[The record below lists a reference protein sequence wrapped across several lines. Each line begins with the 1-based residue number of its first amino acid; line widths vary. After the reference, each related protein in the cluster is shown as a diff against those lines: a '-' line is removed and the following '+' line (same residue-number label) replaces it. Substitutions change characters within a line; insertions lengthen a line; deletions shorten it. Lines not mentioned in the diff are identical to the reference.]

1 MKWKKRVVRF
11 VKWFFGTLISLALLI
26 TFLLYIFKDDII
38 DYAISEINK
47 TLKTEVHVDEIDV
60 TFWATFPNL
69 SLDFNEVFIQDAYP
83 NSTDQDT
90 LLYTEQIR
98 LKFNPIDI
106 WKENYHVKKIDIQ
119 PGTLQ
124 LKVNKK
130 GAVNYDIFKESESK
144 EKTNFSLTLESIHAS
159 GIRFSYA
166 NQVNENS
173 YRTTVQDI
181 RLVGN
186 FTQDRF
192 DIATKANFYIQR
204 IQNGLVPFV
213 INQQASTEVAIHI
226 DQVAETFSINRGK
239 LLLSGIPFDFDV
251 SVDTTEVKLRIDAD
265 KVPLADLANKLAVK
279 EVKTVSE
286 LKGSGTGTF
295 HLALQNGMKKDS
307 YPKVDCS
314 FSIDNGRLTE
324 PTKGLTLRNIDLKG
338 SYSTLKGKDKEEL
351 NIRNVSFQTV
361 SGPFSGNLAIK
372 RFSKPSYRGSAKGS
386 LDLEVIHALFRLPKI
401 EELSGRIKVNTNFHL
416 ETVFDEK
423 SRPVVEIEDGSG
435 TALMDNVD
443 FRLQNDSRKFYDIYG
458 NLILNRSEAVLEALK
473 VHLGESDLELN
484 GNFDFIDQF
493 LQDKHTLDVAVI
505 AESRKINL
513 KDFTNTIAGDPK
525 DATTK
530 RDWMLPTLI
539 NGNVKLN
546 VDAIHMNQ
554 HVFSQ
559 ISGEMTVGNRSIS
572 LQKLHGI
579 TGNATVRGTLAV
591 VESAPEYFQLATN
604 LSSKDIYFKPL
615 FREWNNF
622 DQSVIMEENISGRAE
637 AILDMKAPFDLQYGV
652 LKDEIEAQI
661 QLKVFNGQLKN
672 VSTFAAL
679 TKDLKT
685 TKTKMILKS
694 HEIDALQGKLS
705 NIQFETLE
713 NTLFIKKSVI
723 VIPKMEIR
731 SNAINITVDGKHK
744 FNNDIDYKFAFR
756 FRELKQRKDES
767 EFGIVEDDGTGFK
780 IFVRMYGNLD
790 NPIIEWDKTSRK
802 EEAKQNREEAKQ
814 EAISILKSELGLFKK
829 DTTIKKYQPPKK
841 EYEVLKI
848 EFGKEEEVNPFEE
861 KKKIEKEKKGLKKFG
876 EKLKEKSKP
885 DEKEEF
891 TVE

>member
-1 MKWKKRVVRF
+1 MKWKKWLVRSL
-11 VKWFFGTLISLALLI
+11 KWFFGILVTLASVI
-26 TFLLYIFKDDII
+26 TFLVYILKDDII

-69 SLDFNEVFIQDAYP
+69 SLDFNKVFIQDPYSYATR
-83 NSTDQDT
+83 SDT

-98 LKFNPIDI
+98 LKFSPMDI
-106 WKENYHVKKIDIQ
+106 WNEKYNVKKIDIK

-124 LKVNKK
+124 LKVDKT
-130 GAVNYDIFKESESK
+130 GAVNYDIFKESGSK
-144 EKTNFSLTLESIHAS
+144 EKTNFNLTLESIHAT
-159 GIRFSYA
+159 GIRFSYS
-166 NQVNENS
+166 NRVNENS
-173 YRTTVQDI
+173 YRTKVQDI
-181 RLVGN
+181 QLAGN
-186 FTQDRF
+186 FTQDKF
-192 DIATKANFYIQR
+192 DLETEASFYIQR
-204 IQNGLVPFV
+204 IQNGLVPFI

-226 DQVAETFSINRGK
+226 DQVSETFSINGGK

-251 SVDTTEVKLRIDAD
+251 KVDTNEVKLSIDAN
-265 KVPLADLANKLAVK
+265 KIPLADLANNLAVK
-279 EVKTVSE
+279 EVKTVSK

-295 HLALQNGMKKDS
+295 HLSFQNKLVKDS
-307 YPKVDCS
+307 YPKVDCN

-338 SYSTLKGKDKEEL
+338 YYSTLKGKDKEEL
-351 NIRNVSFQTV
+351 TIKNVSFQTI
-361 SGPFSGNLAIK
+361 SGPFSGNLAIR

-386 LDLEVIHALFRLPKI
+386 LDLEVIHALFKLPKI
-401 EELSGRIKVNTNFHL
+401 QELTGRVKVNTNFYL
-416 ETVFDEK
+416 ETVIENNEA
-423 SRPVVEIEDGSG
+423 VVEIVDGNG

-443 FRLQNDSRKFYDIYG
+443 FSLHNDSRKFSDIYG
-458 NLILNRSEAVLEALK
+458 NLILNRSEAVLEGLK

-484 GNFDFIDQF
+484 GSFNYIDQF

-505 AESRKINL
+505 AESKKINL

-525 DATTK
+525 TTTTT
-530 RDWMLPTLI
+530 REWMLPTLI

-546 VDAIHMNQ
+546 VDAIHMD
-554 HVFSQ
+554 HHTFTQ
-559 ISGEMTVGNRSIS
+559 INGEMTVGNRSIS
-572 LQKLHGI
+572 IQKLHGI

-591 VESAPEYFQLATN
+591 VEASPEYFQLATN
-604 LSSKDIYFKPL
+604 LSSKDIYFKPI

-622 DQSVIMEENISGRAE
+622 DQTVIREDNISGRAE
-637 AILDMKAPFDLQYGV
+637 AILDLKAPFDLQYGV

-661 QLKVFNGQLKN
+661 QLKIIGGQLKN
-672 VSTFAAL
+672 VSTFTAL

-685 TKTKMILKS
+685 AKTKMILKGR
-694 HEIDALQGKLS
+694 EIDALGDKLN

-713 NTLFIKKSVI
+713 NTIFIKKSVI
-723 VIPKMEIR
+723 IIPKMEIK
-731 SNAINITVDGKHK
+731 SNAIDITVDGKHK

-756 FRELKQRKDES
+756 FRELKQKKDES
-767 EFGIVEDDGTGFK
+767 EFGIVEDDGTGIK
-780 IFVRMYGNLD
+780 VFVRMYGNLD

-802 EEAKQNREEAKQ
+802 EEAKQNREEAKT

-841 EYEVLKI
+841 DYEVLKI

-876 EKLKEKSKP
+876 EKLKEKTKP

-891 TVE
+891 TVD

>member
-1 MKWKKRVVRF
+1 MKWKKWLVRSL
-11 VKWFFGTLISLALLI
+11 KWFFGILVTLASVI
-26 TFLLYIFKDDII
+26 TFLVYILKDDII

-69 SLDFNEVFIQDAYP
+69 SLDFNKVFIQDPYSYATR
-83 NSTDQDT
+83 SDT

-98 LKFNPIDI
+98 LKFSPMDI
-106 WKENYHVKKIDIQ
+106 WNEKYNVKKIDIK

-124 LKVNKK
+124 LKVDKT
-130 GAVNYDIFKESESK
+130 GAVNYDIFKESGSK
-144 EKTNFSLTLESIHAS
+144 EKTNFNLTLESIHAT
-159 GIRFSYA
+159 GIRFSYS
-166 NQVNENS
+166 NRVNENS
-173 YRTTVQDI
+173 YRTKVQDI
-181 RLVGN
+181 QLAGN
-186 FTQDRF
+186 FTQDKF
-192 DIATKANFYIQR
+192 DLETEASFYIQR
-204 IQNGLVPFV
+204 IQNGLVPFI

-226 DQVAETFSINRGK
+226 DQVSETFSINGGK

-251 SVDTTEVKLRIDAD
+251 KVDTNEVKLSIDAN
-265 KVPLADLANKLAVK
+265 KIPLADLANNLAVK
-279 EVKTVSE
+279 EVKTVSK
-286 LKGSGTGTF
+286 LKGSGSGTF
-295 HLALQNGMKKDS
+295 HLSFQNKLVKDS
-307 YPKVDCS
+307 YPKVDCK

-338 SYSTLKGKDKEEL
+338 YYSTLKGKDKEEL
-351 NIRNVSFQTV
+351 TIKNVSFQTI
-361 SGPFSGNLAIK
+361 SGPFSGNLAIR

-386 LDLEVIHALFRLPKI
+386 LDLEVIHALFKLPKI
-401 EELSGRIKVNTNFHL
+401 QELTGRVKVNTNFYL
-416 ETVFDEK
+416 ETVIENNEA
-423 SRPVVEIEDGSG
+423 VVEIMDGNG

-443 FRLQNDSRKFYDIYG
+443 FSLQNDSRKFSDIYG
-458 NLILNRSEAVLEALK
+458 NLILNRSEAVLEGLK

-484 GNFDFIDQF
+484 GSFNYIDQF

-505 AESRKINL
+505 AESKKINL

-525 DATTK
+525 TTTTT
-530 RDWMLPTLI
+530 REWMLPTLI

-546 VDAIHMNQ
+546 VDAIHMD
-554 HVFSQ
+554 HHTFTQ
-559 ISGEMTVGNRSIS
+559 INGEMTVGNRSIS
-572 LQKLHGI
+572 IQKLHGI

-591 VESAPEYFQLATN
+591 VEASPEYFQLATN
-604 LSSKDIYFKPL
+604 LSSKDIYFKPI

-622 DQSVIMEENISGRAE
+622 DQTVIREDNISGRAE
-637 AILDMKAPFDLQYGV
+637 AILDLKAPFDLQYGV

-661 QLKVFNGQLKN
+661 QLKIIGGQLKN
-672 VSTFAAL
+672 VSTFTAL

-685 TKTKMILKS
+685 AKTKMILKS
-694 HEIDALQGKLS
+694 REIDALGDKLN

-713 NTLFIKKSVI
+713 NTIFIKKSVI
-723 VIPKMEIR
+723 IIPKMEIK
-731 SNAINITVDGKHK
+731 SNAIDITVDGKHK

-756 FRELKQRKDES
+756 FRELKQKKDES
-767 EFGIVEDDGTGFK
+767 EFGIVEDDGTGIK
-780 IFVRMYGNLD
+780 VFVRMYGNLD

-802 EEAKQNREEAKQ
+802 EEAKQNREEAKT

-841 EYEVLKI
+841 DYEVLKI

-876 EKLKEKSKP
+876 EKLKEKTKP

-891 TVE
+891 TVD

>member
-1 MKWKKRVVRF
+1 MKWKKWLVRSL
-11 VKWFFGTLISLALLI
+11 KWFFGILLTLVALI
-26 TFLLYIFKDDII
+26 TFLIYIFKDDII
-38 DYAISEINK
+38 DYAIAEINK

-69 SLDFNEVFIQDAYP
+69 SLDFNKVFIQDAFSY
-83 NSTDQDT
+83 STRRDT

-98 LKFNPIDI
+98 LKFNPMDI
-106 WKENYHVKKIDIQ
+106 WNEKYNVKKIDIL

-124 LKVNKK
+124 LKVDTT
-130 GAVNYDIFKESESK
+130 GAVNYDIFRESESE
-144 EKTNFSLTLESIHAS
+144 EKTNFNLTLESIHAT
-159 GIRFSYA
+159 GMRFSYS
-166 NQVNENS
+166 NKVNENS
-173 YRTTVQDI
+173 YKTKVQDI
-181 RLVGN
+181 HLVGN
-186 FTQDRF
+186 FTQDKF
-192 DIATKANFYIQR
+192 DIATEASFYIQR
-204 IQNGLVPFV
+204 IQNGLVPFI

-226 DQVAETFSINRGK
+226 DQVSETFSIDGGK

-251 SVDTTEVKLRIDAD
+251 KVDTNEVKLRIDAN
-265 KVPLADLANKLAVK
+265 KIPLADLANKLAVK
-279 EVKTVSE
+279 EVKTVSQ

-295 HLALQNGMKKDS
+295 HLDFQNKLLKDS
-307 YPKVDCS
+307 YPKVDCK

-338 SYSTLKGKDKEEL
+338 YYSTLKGKDQEEL
-351 NIRNVSFQTV
+351 TIKNVSFQTI
-361 SGPFSGNLAIK
+361 SGPFSGNLAIR

-386 LDLEVIHALFRLPKI
+386 LDLEVIQALFKIPKI
-401 EELSGRIKVNTNFHL
+401 EELSGRVKVNTDFHL
-416 ETVFDEK
+416 ETVFENNEAI
-423 SRPVVEIEDGSG
+423 VEIVDGNG

-443 FRLQNDSRKFYDIYG
+443 FSLQNDSRKFYDIYG
-458 NLILNRSEAVLEALK
+458 NLILNRSEAVLEGLK
-473 VHLGESDLELN
+473 VHIGESDMELN
-484 GNFDFIDQF
+484 GSFNYIDQF

-505 AESRKINL
+505 AESKKINL

-525 DATTK
+525 TTTTN
-530 RDWMLPTLI
+530 REWMLPTLI

-546 VDAIHMNQ
+546 VDAIHMEK
-554 HVFSQ
+554 HIFTQ
-559 ISGEMTVGNRSIS
+559 INGEMTVGNRSIS
-572 LQKLHGI
+572 IQKLHGI

-591 VESAPEYFQLATN
+591 VETSPEYFELATN
-604 LSSKDIYFKPL
+604 LSSKDIYFKPI

-622 DQSVIMEENISGRAE
+622 DQTVIQEDNISGRAE
-637 AILDMKAPFDLQYGV
+637 AILDLKAPFDLQYGV

-661 QLKVFNGQLKN
+661 QLKIIGGQLKN
-672 VSTFAAL
+672 VSTFTAL

-685 TKTKMILKS
+685 AKTKMILKS
-694 HEIDALQGKLS
+694 REIDALGDKLN

-713 NTLFIKKSVI
+713 NTIFIKKSVI
-723 VIPKMEIR
+723 IIPKMEIK
-731 SNAINITVDGKHK
+731 SSAIDITVDGKHK

-756 FRELKQRKDES
+756 FRELKQKKDES
-767 EFGIVEDDGTGFK
+767 EFGIVEDDGTGIK
-780 IFVRMYGNLD
+780 VFVRMYGNLA

-841 EYEVLKI
+841 DYEVLKI

-861 KKKIEKEKKGLKKFG
+861 KKKIEKEKKGIKKFG
-876 EKLKEKSKP
+876 EKLKEKGKP